1 MVTSTR
7 VLFVKGQGKDVISFL
22 AGESR
27 ASLAY
32 LVYYYVSDAM
42 ELITDDVP
50 LFYVATRGAESQ
62 MHTPVTV

>member
-1 MVTSTR
+1 MVASSR

-22 AGESR
+22 AGESH

-32 LVYYYVSDAM
+32 LVYFYVSDAM
-42 ELITDDVP
+42 KLITDDVP